1 MERKSLL
8 IVDDEENVR
17 RALARALRGEGY
29 DVRFAGSGKE
39 ALGVLAQEPADMVI
53 SDHMMPEM
61 TGQELMRHVR
71 EEYPDTMR
79 IMLTGYADL
88 EMAISAINEGEIYR
102 FLTKPW
108 DQVELQLTVRLGFER
123 LLLERENRRLLATVK
138 RQSDYI
144 RALEVEHPGISS
156 VERDGAGAVVIEDR
170 DLIEQFAATLG
181 MRAA

>member
-17 RALARALRGEGY
+17 RALARALREDGY
-29 DVRFAGSGKE
+29 ELRFAGSGKE
-39 ALGVLAQEPADMVI
+39 ALELLKQEPADMVL
-53 SDHMMPEM
+53 SDHMMPAM
-61 TGQELMRHVR
+61 TGLELMREVR
-71 EEYPDTMR
+71 KAHPDSLR
-79 IMLTGYADL
+79 LILTGYADL

-108 DQVELQLTVRLGFER
+108 DQVELQVTVRLGFER

-138 RQSDYI
+138 RQSDFI
-144 RALEVEHPGISS
+144 RDLEAEHPGISA
-156 VERDGAGAVVIEDR
+156 VERDAGGAVVIDDD
-170 DLIEQFAATLG
+170 DLIRQFGLTLG

>member
-1 MERKSLL
+1 MERNTLM

-29 DVRFAGSGKE
+29 DIRFAGSGRE
-39 ALGVLAQEPADMVI
+39 ALDLLAQAPADMVI
-53 SDHMMPEM
+53 SDHMMPVM
-61 TGQELMRHVR
+61 TGQELMRRIRQEH
-71 EEYPDTMR
+71 PDTMR

-108 DQVELQLTVRLGFER
+108 DQIELQVTVRLGFER
-123 LLLERENRRLLATVK
+123 LNLERENRRLLATVK

-144 RALEVEHPGISS
+144 RALEAEHPGISR
-156 VERDGAGAVVIEDR
+156 VERDGAGAVVIEER
-170 DLIEQFAATLG
+170 ELAEQFALTLG